1 MGASS
6 SKNDGKKALL
16 LCKERLRFIKQ
27 AIDLR
32 YALSAAQ
39 LSYTQSLRNMGA
51 ALRQFTEAE
60 ILVDPSQSNFAP
72 GQSTPQSSCP
82 SPSPFLTPEL
92 LGSPHVGVPSSPR
105 LSSASYMRAAGSASV
120 KFTVDTSSN
129 HYVDEEGDD
138 SLTFPMPPPPPFPE
152 IDSSWDFFDPIDAVG
167 SIKIPNG
174 EYAMKQ
180 HFGKFAG
187 LRQNVSPSE
196 EANASQGKELLT
208 QDNIHSLDV
217 ENSSAYKVT
226 GSMVVSNSHSMNNY
240 NLERSPELENSKG
253 YCGVNGSAE
262 LVARTLS
269 PELCGSK
276 IEKTE
281 RDKQKETEWEVSSKL
296 VSHKAKDFM
305 SSVKDVEHRF
315 IRASESGHEVSR
327 MLETKKIRLSVQSEI
342 LGKSSDS
349 FLPVLHLVC
358 CKTDNLSERDTIH
371 HVTKIITWRRSV
383 SSLSS
388 SSRNNLTA
396 ASKDDEVENG
406 NDFVEEFSMISGS
419 HSSTLDRLY
428 AWERKLYD
436 ELKASESITKAYD
449 RKCNQLRHQFA
460 KDTNAQAIDKTRA
473 AVKDLHSRVRVTI
486 QAVDLISRR
495 IEKLRDEELQ
505 PQLAELLQGL
515 IRMWKAMLECHQS
528 QLMTISSA
536 YQAKNSMPPSGSTD
550 SSKQAAMNLRD
561 EVECF
566 RMSFQSWVD
575 TQKTYTESLN
585 GWLQKCILQPH
596 ERSRGRKV
604 PFSPRRALAPP
615 IFVLCRDWLA
625 GIMLLPTEGV
635 CHSLKRLMTNTGELL
650 EHQKDEGKQA
660 VNSPEDQKN
669 EEERCESYP
678 STSLIRLKESMMCTF
693 ECLAKFS
700 EELVK
705 VYEGVK
711 QESQIARDAYV
722 SSGWFRL

>member
-6 SKNDGKKALL
+6 SKNDGNKALL

-27 AIDLR
+27 AIDFR

-51 ALRQFTEAE
+51 ALRQFAEAE
-60 ILVDPSQSNFAP
+60 ISVDPSQSNFVP
-72 GQSTPQSSCP
+72 GQSTPQSSCA
-82 SPSPFLTPEL
+82 SPFLTPEL
-92 LGSPHVGVPSSPR
+92 LVSPHIGVPSSPR

-174 EYAMKQ
+174 EYAMRQ

-187 LRQNVSPSE
+187 LRQNFFPSE
-196 EANASQGKELLT
+196 EINASQGKELLT
-208 QDNIHSLDV
+208 RDNIHSLDV
-217 ENSSAYKVT
+217 VNSSGYKAP
-226 GSMVVSNSHSMNNY
+226 GNMVVRNSHPMNSY
-240 NLERSPELENSKG
+240 NLQRSPELENTRG
-253 YCGVNGSAE
+253 RRGANGSAE
-262 LVARTLS
+262 LVARTSS
-269 PELCGSK
+269 PELSGSK

-281 RDKQKETEWEVSSKL
+281 RDRQKETEWEDSSKL

-305 SSVKDVEHRF
+305 SSVKEIEHRF

-327 MLETKKIRLSVQSEI
+327 MLETKKIRLSIQSEI
-342 LGKSSDS
+342 LRKSSDS

-383 SSLSS
+383 SSRSS
-388 SSRNNLTA
+388 SSRNHLTS
-396 ASKDDEVENG
+396 ASKDDGVENG

-460 KDTNAQAIDKTRA
+460 KDTNARVIDKTRA

-505 PQLAELLQGL
+505 PQLAELMQGL

-536 YQAKNSMPPSGSTD
+536 YQAKNSSPPSGSTD
-550 SSKQAAMNLRD
+550 STKQAAMNLRN

-566 RMSFQSWVD
+566 RTSFQTWVD

-596 ERSRGRKV
+596 ERSRRKV

-625 GIMLLPTEGV
+625 GIMLLPTEDV

-650 EHQKDEGKQA
+650 EHRKDEVKQPM
-660 VNSPEDQKN
+660 NSPEGQKN
-669 EEERCESYP
+669 EEESCESYP
-678 STSLIRLKESMMCTF
+678 NTSLIRLRESMMSTF

>member
-92 LGSPHVGVPSSPR
+92 LGSPHVGVTSSPR
-105 LSSASYMRAAGSASV
+105 LSGASYMRAAGSASV
-120 KFTVDTSSN
+120 KFSVDTSSN

-167 SIKIPNG
+167 SIKIPNC

-187 LRQNVSPSE
+187 LRQNVSPRE

-208 QDNIHSLDV
+208 QYNIHSLDV
-217 ENSSAYKVT
+217 ENSSAYKAT
-226 GSMVVSNSHSMNNY
+226 RSMVVSNSHSMNNY

-276 IEKTE
+276 IEKSE
-281 RDKQKETEWEVSSKL
+281 RDKQKETEWEDSSKL

-305 SSVKDVEHRF
+305 SSVKEIEHGF

-342 LGKSSDS
+342 LRKSSDS

-436 ELKASESITKAYD
+436 ELKIRNWIYWKGGDMTGREGIEHEEGSEMAVEVLVWAGKVGKPSDNCFVWAVTAVNKRISERIRHAMGPRDRQREKKPSSCSEKCRFPPNSRYENLDGEYLMVRSWRSMRRRIVAVKAYGQD
-449 RKCNQLRHQFA
+449 
-460 KDTNAQAIDKTRA
+460 
-473 AVKDLHSRVRVTI
+473 
-486 QAVDLISRR
+486 
-495 IEKLRDEELQ
+495 
-505 PQLAELLQGL
+505 
-515 IRMWKAMLECHQS
+515 
-528 QLMTISSA
+528 
-536 YQAKNSMPPSGSTD
+536 
-550 SSKQAAMNLRD
+550 
-561 EVECF
+561 
-566 RMSFQSWVD
+566 
-575 TQKTYTESLN
+575 
-585 GWLQKCILQPH
+585 
-596 ERSRGRKV
+596 
-604 PFSPRRALAPP
+604 
-615 IFVLCRDWLA
+615 VL
-625 GIMLLPTEGV
+625 
-635 CHSLKRLMTNTGELL
+635 
-650 EHQKDEGKQA
+650 
-660 VNSPEDQKN
+660 
-669 EEERCESYP
+669 
-678 STSLIRLKESMMCTF
+678 
-693 ECLAKFS
+693 
-700 EELVK
+700 
-705 VYEGVK
+705 
-711 QESQIARDAYV
+711 
-722 SSGWFRL
+722 